1 MSTALTKSREQEV
14 VQELQQLSTTFQ
26 KASRTAVEAG
36 VRIGELLTEVR
47 GDTSKNWG
55 FGAWVE
61 EHCDF
66 GRAMASRYMQA
77 FENFRILSIQKMQI
91 PATLT
96 ELAAY
101 TVPPAKPTPL
111 HAHMP
116 SGLQH
121 PPSPN
126 P

>member
-1 MSTALTKSREQEV
+1 MAPDAGIG
-14 VQELQQLSTTFQ
+14 Q
-26 KASRTAVEAG
+26 K
-36 VRIGELLTEVR
+36 
-47 GDTSKNWG
+47 
-55 FGAWVE
+55 
-61 EHCDF
+61 HCDF

-91 PATLT
+91 PATRCMRAWGFSRSLRSVNFDDWTLT
-96 ELAAY
+96 ELAAGKKY
-101 TVPPAKPTPL
+101 EPPIDISTL